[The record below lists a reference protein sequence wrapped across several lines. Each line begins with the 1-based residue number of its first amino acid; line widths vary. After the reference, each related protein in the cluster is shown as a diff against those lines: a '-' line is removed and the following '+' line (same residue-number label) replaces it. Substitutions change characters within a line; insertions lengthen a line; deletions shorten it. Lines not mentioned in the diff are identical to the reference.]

1 MIKKE
6 NRYDSY
12 AYRIS
17 DVPASADLIAAGW
30 EEGEFLSFNAQGELV
45 KANGSAPAFMSM
57 SSCRAGRDQFTGKTT
72 RQASILFGA
81 LRVCTNS
88 VAAEAFAPG
97 DALYVG
103 ADGKLTKTKGSY
115 LVGYACDAID
125 TEGYLKAMITVP
137 VPVAVA

>member
-17 DVPASADLIAAGW
+17 DVPASADLVAAGW
-30 EEGEFLSFNAQGELV
+30 EEGDFLSFNAQGELV
-45 KANGSAPAFMSM
+45 KADGTKPAFMSM
-57 SSCRAGRDQFTGKTT
+57 SSCRPGRDQFTGKTT
-72 RQASILFGA
+72 KQVSILFGA
-81 LRVCTNS
+81 LRVDTNS
-88 VAAEAFAPG
+88 VKAETFEAGTP
-97 DALYVG
+97 LYVG
-103 ADGKLTKTKGSY
+103 ADGKLTATKGSY

-137 VPVAVA
+137 VPVE